1 MLIPI
6 LYMVAARL
14 YQGHASE
21 KPMVWVGHAA
31 TVVMLLSS
39 LGTAVKGFGLLE
51 PVQGETLNL
60 TLALFFAEAAVFYAL
75 AAVFRQRGVNVYL
88 CTAMACAAVWQ
99 VLSFE
104 GVAAEYYTLTFALLG
119 LAFLVVYRFAV
130 LERFTAGNMSL
141 ATFQSANALL
151 SLSFVAAGLLFL
163 SRLLIGALR
172 ERVDWSVFGLLIVLA
187 IIAGLAALLV
197 REQSWRR
204 WYVTM
209 AIVEAVLAFLVAHV
223 LIQLSLWQKVE
234 LFSVGIGILC
244 LAVGHTGLFREQKIE
259 SESDLVSFNLLLG
272 SLLTGLPL
280 AIAVLVHRSRGDFS
294 MIDELG
300 MLTAGIVMLAT
311 GFMLKLKSTTLTGAS
326 LTVLYLFGLLLFI
339 NWKEVQTAALVM
351 TLGGGS
357 IFLIGLLLSV
367 YRDRLLALPQKIKQ
381 RQGIFQVLSWR

>member
-1 MLIPI
+1 
-6 LYMVAARL
+6 
-14 YQGHASE
+14 
-21 KPMVWVGHAA
+21 
-31 TVVMLLSS
+31 
-39 LGTAVKGFGLLE
+39 
-51 PVQGETLNL
+51 
-60 TLALFFAEAAVFYAL
+60 
-75 AAVFRQRGVNVYL
+75 
-88 CTAMACAAVWQ
+88 
-99 VLSFE
+99 
-104 GVAAEYYTLTFALLG
+104 
-119 LAFLVVYRFAV
+119 
-130 LERFTAGNMSL
+130 
-141 ATFQSANALL
+141 
-151 SLSFVAAGLLFL
+151 
-163 SRLLIGALR
+163 
-172 ERVDWSVFGLLIVLA
+172 
-187 IIAGLAALLV
+187 
-197 REQSWRR
+197 
-204 WYVTM
+204 M

-300 MLTAGIVMLAT
+300 MLAAGIVMLAT